1 MGCGRPIGVQDA
13 EGDEGP
19 AGQLSAQLM
28 VSRRSIHRILPR
40 VLTRR
45 KGGRGESGLK
55 EVGGNGGIF
64 F

>member
-19 AGQLSAQLM
+19 AGQLSAQLT

-40 VLTRR
+40 GLTERR
-45 KGGRGESGLK
+45 GREGKRG
-55 EVGGNGGIF
+55 
-64 F
+64 